1 MSPKRRS
8 SSGMVCALLLPGLL
22 LCAEGAP
29 TTLTAG
35 TRLRVEFNMP
45 VGTAISRVND
55 GVEVH
60 VLKPVLA
67 AGREVL
73 PLGTIVS
80 GRVLAVRKGDKH
92 AHTIPMLRLGFDRI
106 RLPDGREFAAAAALA
121 DLGMMLKVDSEGA
134 AMTEKA
140 TRGERVGGVAA
151 SGGVGAGVGG
161 IAGGGKGAAT
171 GAAIGTGIGVL
182 GDLATRG
189 IEYEDFTLKKG
200 RKAWLRLDA
209 DVQIIGTGEEQQG
222 KATSS
227 PNE

>member
-1 MSPKRRS
+1 MSQKRRS
-8 SSGMVCALLLPGLL
+8 SIGIVCALLLPGLL
-22 LCAEGAP
+22 LRAEGAP
-29 TTLTAG
+29 TTLAAG
-35 TRLRVEFNMP
+35 TRLRVEFNMA

-60 VLKPVLA
+60 LLKPVLA

-73 PLGTIVS
+73 PVGTILS
-80 GRVLAVRKGDKH
+80 GRVLSVRKGDKH
-92 AHTIPMLRLGFDRI
+92 THTIPMLRLGFDTVT
-106 RLPDGREFAAAAALA
+106 LPDGREFTGAASLA

-134 AMTEKA
+134 AMTEKR
-140 TRGERVGGVAA
+140 TTGERVGGVAA
-151 SGGVGAGVGG
+151 SGGIGAGVGG

-209 DVQIIGTGEEQQG
+209 DLEVP
-222 KATSS
+222 AR
-227 PNE
+227 